1 MHLQNLRVKQ
11 SPLHPTFK
19 ECQVLNQPMRA
30 SLIAKVALLQE
41 VESKF
46 SKYGD
51 VRVARIVRNPYNGE
65 SRGFGFVEMADD
77 HGTDKV

>member
-1 MHLQNLRVKQ
+1 M
-11 SPLHPTFK
+11 P
-19 ECQVLNQPMRA
+19 
-30 SLIAKVALLQE
+30 QE

-46 SKYGD
+46 GKHGD

-77 HGTDKV
+77 HGTDKVNDGNFPTAINACGYPPS